1 MNQSKNSRFRAAL
14 ISGMLIA
21 AFIACDKDDNGSS
34 PDYGE
39 SVVTFYNNID
49 DALILSIL
57 SEEGDSVAYF
67 GEKNAQGVPTAV
79 TSAIIYL
86 RDQKLDTGD
95 DTYRYQNETAYISL
109 EGYNGLPS
117 KIITSDFTFQ
127 FEWESESQVVITT
140 IENEG
145 SARSQVALDLT
156 DTPESR
162 SFAPPEGIVQPRT
175 LADRP
180 DQALS
185 QRTAPADRMIPDYLK
200 SSSSTITVEQCG
212 IALKDARVTLQ
223 LVQDGVFN
231 NYHTNEVAPG
241 SYLATL
247 PVTGQAL
254 YDKVDDACM
263 ASLDYVSYGCEAAD
277 HMKAMAAATCAKIVL
292 STAVAPPV
300 AAVLGK
306 ACVGAFG
313 AYALYCLAGDWTPT
327 LPFDTWSLGMTPKEM
342 LCKSIAYTLDRG
354 LKLDGGDITYNVN
367 MFHASL
373 GASWHDNLAT
383 TPATGPYPNPSI
395 SLEGEQE
402 VLSFSASP
410 GNPPPGVG
418 YTAHAQLACVEP
430 GSTIGISI
438 VGTDGYS
445 DSTSCAASETNQSC
459 SLYVPGAEGG
469 VKDFLT
475 LTVNG
480 VEMQTLEVVFG
491 GGGKSAPLVS
501 PRMSGN

>member
-1 MNQSKNSRFRAAL
+1 MNRTRKSRFTAT
-14 ISGMLIA
+14 LIA
-21 AFIACDKDDNGSS
+21 ALMLVVFIACDKDDKDSG

-49 DALILSIL
+49 DSLILSIVN
-57 SEEGDSVAYF
+57 EEGDSVAYF

-79 TSAIIYL
+79 TSAIVYL

-95 DTYRYQNETAYISL
+95 ETYRYQNETVYITL
-109 EGYNGLPS
+109 GGYNGLPS
-117 KIITSDFTFQ
+117 EIITGDFTFR

-140 IENEG
+140 IENQG
-145 SARSQVALDLT
+145 GARSQVALDLT
-156 DTPESR
+156 DTGESFF
-162 SFAPPEGIVQPRT
+162 SAPPAGSVQPRT
-175 LADRP
+175 FADRP
-180 DQALS
+180 DQS
-185 QRTAPADRMIPDYLK
+185 KFQRTAPVDYMIPDYLK

-212 IALKDARVTLQ
+212 IALRDARVTLR
-223 LVQDGVFN
+223 LVQDGGFHD
-231 NYHTNEVAPG
+231 YHATEQGPG
-241 SYLATL
+241 SYLAQL

-263 ASLDYVSYGCEAAD
+263 SALNFVSVGCDGAEHLKATAAY
-277 HMKAMAAATCAKIVL
+277 TCGKIVL

-306 ACVGAFG
+306 ACIGAFG
-313 AYALYCLAGDWTPT
+313 AYAVYCLAGDWTPS

-342 LCKSIAYTLDRG
+342 LCKSIAYLLDRG
-354 LKLDGGDITYNVN
+354 LKLDGGNITYHVN
-367 MFHASL
+367 MFHPST
-373 GASWHDNLAT
+373 GAGWHDNLAT
-383 TPATGPYPNPSI
+383 SPATGPYPNLSI

-402 VLSFSASP
+402 VLSFTASP

-418 YTAHAQLACVEP
+418 YSAHAQLACVSP

-445 DSTSCAASETNQSC
+445 DSTSCTATDTNQSC

-469 VKDFLT
+469 VRDLLT

-480 VEMQTLEVVFG
+480 VEVQTLEVVFG
-491 GGGKSAPLVS
+491 GGGKSVPLVS